1 MVSCKLLTA
10 KLLATVETMVV
21 IATEKRLVVEGW
33 DAVAA
38 RANRASARHDS
49 VKGCDRALAGESV
62 CAAVYFDERVTESP
76 NHHVTA
82 IQAGSFLPVQPL
94 YRCAGYVEPEH
105 AYSRELF
112 HVHDDPTV

>member
-1 MVSCKLLTA
+1 MISCELLAVESFTAVKTVVVITA
-10 KLLATVETMVV
+10 KQ
-21 IATEKRLVVEGW
+21 RLVVEGW
-33 DAVAA
+33 DAVIVTAY
-38 RANRASARHDS
+38 RSSAGHNA
-49 VKGCDRALAGESV
+49 VKGCNRALTAESV

-76 NHHVTA
+76 NHHVAA